1 MLVSKGM
8 SLWGAALWSVTT
20 SIPQPLMAIAAY
32 SCVDAFVIIQPI
44 GLGFA
49 AGAMLWVAWLELF
62 VESYEVR
69 HRSRREPSGAPNPTP
84 PSRTT
89 HLARSLYS
97 RVCSGL
103 RTRLDLGGGHN
114 GRFAHVRLPH
124 VPHRVELPNLHRAD
138 TATSLAGAVC
148 GDYAAIWPH
157 RRRWDALGFVWGPW
171 SACDTAGG

>member
-1 MLVSKGM
+1 M

-69 HRSRREPSGAPNPTP
+69 HSSRREPSGAPNPP
-84 PSRTT
+84 PLHVQLTWRDRFI
-89 HLARSLYS
+89 LACVQACGLVSTSAVGITAASLMS
-97 RVCSGL
+97 VCHTYL
-103 RTRLDLGGGHN
+103 I
-114 GRFAHVRLPH
+114 A
-124 VPHRVELPNLHRAD
+124 
-138 TATSLAGAVC
+138 
-148 GDYAAIWPH
+148 
-157 RRRWDALGFVWGPW
+157 
-171 SACDTAGG
+171 

>member
-1 MLVSKGM
+1 M

-69 HRSRREPSGAPNPTP
+69 HSSRREPSGAPNPTP
-84 PSRTT
+84 PSLITYRFI
-89 HLARSLYS
+89 LAYVQACGLVSTSAVGITAASLMS
-97 RVCSGL
+97 VCHTYL
-103 RTRLDLGGGHN
+103 I
-114 GRFAHVRLPH
+114 A
-124 VPHRVELPNLHRAD
+124 
-138 TATSLAGAVC
+138 
-148 GDYAAIWPH
+148 
-157 RRRWDALGFVWGPW
+157 
-171 SACDTAGG
+171 

>member
-69 HRSRREPSGAPNPTP
+69 HSSREPNPTP
-84 PSRTT
+84 PSRITY
-89 HLARSLYS
+89 LASFS
-97 RVCSGL
+97 RMF
-103 RTRLDLGGGHN
+103 R
-114 GRFAHVRLPH
+114 
-124 VPHRVELPNLHRAD
+124 RAD
-138 TATSLAGAVC
+138 SSR
-148 GDYAAIWPH
+148 P
-157 RRRWDALGFVWGPW
+157 RRWA
-171 SACDTAGG
+171 

>member
-69 HRSRREPSGAPNPTP
+69 HSSRREPSGAPNPTP
-84 PSRTT
+84 PFTYNLPGEIASF
-89 HLARSLYS
+89 S
-97 RVCSGL
+97 RVH
-103 RTRLDLGGGHN
+103 RL
-114 GRFAHVRLPH
+114 
-124 VPHRVELPNLHRAD
+124 AD
-138 TATSLAGAVC
+138 SSR
-148 GDYAAIWPH
+148 P
-157 RRRWDALGFVWGPW
+157 RRWA
-171 SACDTAGG
+171 

>member
-1 MLVSKGM
+1 M

-69 HRSRREPSGAPNPTP
+69 HSSTVEPPTLTP
-84 PSRTT
+84 PFTY
-89 HLARSLYS
+89 SLPGEIASFS
-97 RVCSGL
+97 RVF
-103 RTRLDLGGGHN
+103 RL
-114 GRFAHVRLPH
+114 
-124 VPHRVELPNLHRAD
+124 AD
-138 TATSLAGAVC
+138 SSR
-148 GDYAAIWPH
+148 P
-157 RRRWDALGFVWGPW
+157 RRWA
-171 SACDTAGG
+171 